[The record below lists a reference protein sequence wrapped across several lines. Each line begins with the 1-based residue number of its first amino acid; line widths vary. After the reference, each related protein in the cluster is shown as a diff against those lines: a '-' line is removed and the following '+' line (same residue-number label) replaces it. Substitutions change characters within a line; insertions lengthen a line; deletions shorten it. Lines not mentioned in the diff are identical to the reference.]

1 MLAKLWEF
9 VVMQSARHKK
19 TVAEL
24 AMQLINEQAPSGIIR
39 KLQIYIR

>member
-24 AMQLINEQAPSGIIR
+24 AVQLINEQALPEIIR
-39 KLQIYIR
+39 TLQIYIQ